1 MSTALKHARERIDD
15 IDRQFVD
22 LLARRQ
28 EIVDE
33 VAETKAEAG
42 RRARD
47 TSREEELL
55 DRVRSL
61 ADEAG
66 LAPDLVARL
75 YEQILAHFVQRQRRR
90 LGCSDN
96 DPGPQADDGAR
107 ADESASAR
115 ALRLVEGD
123 PADSDSAT
131 DRTGDDLDRIPADP
145 PEAATNGA
153 APTAGASPAA
163 NDPQPCGDGHVR
175 TGEMPPRLQTTAE
188 REAPDVNVED
198 KPYRLAARSQN
209 PEGSVVVVRDELA
222 VGGDAPVLIAGP
234 CSVESR
240 EQILRSAEA
249 VARAGGD
256 LLRGGCF
263 KPRTSP
269 HSFQGMGRAGLDLLA
284 EAGRTFDLPVITEV
298 MQPEDVGLVAD
309 KADVLQ
315 VGARNMQN
323 VPLLKA
329 LGEADAPVILKRGMM
344 AEIDEWLAAAEY
356 ILANGNPD
364 VFLCERGIRTFEPAT
379 RNTLDVSAVPVLQE
393 RTHLPVVVDP
403 AHACGNRRWVPALV
417 RAALAAGAHG
427 VMVEAHPNPEEAL
440 SDGPQSLPLEDVAP
454 LARSVRGTG
463 P

>member
-15 IDRQFVD
+15 IDRKLVR

-28 EIVDE
+28 QIVDE
-33 VAETKAEAG
+33 VAETKVETG
-42 RRARD
+42 RPARD
-47 TSREEELL
+47 ASREEQLL

-75 YEQILAHFVQRQRRR
+75 YEHILAHFVQRQRRR
-90 LGCSDN
+90 LGRSDASTGKESESRN
-96 DPGPQADDGAR
+96 GDR
-107 ADESASAR
+107 ASSGT
-115 ALRLVEGD
+115 LRLVEEVMTGLEKTNGTRNGQS
-123 PADSDSAT
+123 AAVSEAAAASSVETETTTDSAAE
-131 DRTGDDLDRIPADP
+131 TGW
-145 PEAATNGA
+145 
-153 APTAGASPAA
+153 
-163 NDPQPCGDGHVR
+163 
-175 TGEMPPRLQTTAE
+175 PPRLQTSAE
-188 REAPDVNVED
+188 QEASDVDIED

-209 PEGSVVVVRDELA
+209 PDGTVVSIRDGLA

-269 HSFQGMGRAGLDLLA
+269 HSFQGMGREGLDLLA

-298 MQPEDVGLVAD
+298 MEPEDVSLVAD

-323 VPLLKA
+323 FPLLKA
-329 LGEADAPVILKRGMM
+329 LGGTDAPVMLKRGMM

-356 ILANGNPD
+356 ILAHGNPN
-364 VFLCERGIRTFEPAT
+364 VFLCERGIRTFETAT
-379 RNTLDVSAVPVLQE
+379 RNTLDVSAVPVLRE

-403 AHACGNRRWVPALV
+403 AHACGNRRWVPSLV

-427 VMVEAHPNPEEAL
+427 VMVEAHPNPDEAL
-440 SDGPQSLPLEDVAP
+440 SDGPQSLPLDDVAP
-454 LARSVRGTG
+454 LSRLFR
-463 P
+463 